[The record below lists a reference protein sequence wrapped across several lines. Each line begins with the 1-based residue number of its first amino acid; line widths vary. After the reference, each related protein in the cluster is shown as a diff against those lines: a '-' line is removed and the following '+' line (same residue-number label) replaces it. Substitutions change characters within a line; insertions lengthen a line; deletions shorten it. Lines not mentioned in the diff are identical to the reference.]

1 MQFILQ
7 REILWFIHS
16 TYCHIGIY
24 ALIFESFLF
33 DSFHYMAPVQ
43 RGTHMFLSLRVI
55 ECQQYRV
62 EDQIIYHL
70 FLFKEKTEILS
81 TTLRQCFLYVC
92 LTIHSLENG

>member
-7 REILWFIHS
+7 RKILWFIHS

-43 RGTHMFLSLRVI
+43 RGPHMFPSLWVI

-62 EDQIIYHL
+62 KDQIIYHL
-70 FLFKEKTEILS
+70 FLFKEKDNDPFYNPE
-81 TTLRQCFLYVC
+81 TTFS
-92 LTIHSLENG
+92 IHLPGHT

>member
-62 EDQIIYHL
+62 EDQIIDHL
-70 FLFKEKTEILS
+70 FLFKEKDNDPFYNPETMFS
-81 TTLRQCFLYVC
+81 
-92 LTIHSLENG
+92 IHLPGHT